1 MTIDKTIQMARTML
15 KAGNGAAYARVLSGG
30 IRAAG
35 PHGIA
40 NTKYRAAIAEDG
52 AEQFFVNLET
62 RCPLAA

>member
-1 MTIDKTIQMARTML
+1 MTITKTIEMARTML
-15 KAGNGAAYARVLSGG
+15 KVGNGSAYARVLSGC

-40 NTKYRAAIAEDG
+40 NTKYRAAIAEDK
-52 AEQFFVNLET
+52 AEALFVDLDT